1 MKKLIIVSSFM
12 FMGLFAKAQITVS
25 QEQKLQSNR
34 ISQGVATGELTLKET
49 NQLFIQQNQIERQKK
64 RAKADGV
71 VTKRER
77 ARLKY
82 RQVKASTNIYRKK
95 HNAINRNYKGSG
107 FRLLL

>member
-25 QEQKLQSNR
+25 Q
-34 ISQGVATGELTLKET
+34 GVATGELTLKET
-49 NQLFIQQNQIERQKK
+49 NQLFIEQNQIERQKK